1 MLECFTFFLPV
12 DHILSECFT
21 MTCPSLA
28 AMQGMAHSFT
38 ELHKLFHYKTVIH
51 KIFLLMDFHMIE
63 IIWYVVFCGFL
74 LSCSIRYHDWS
85 MCQYVLSYGEIIFID
100 IICFI
105 YPLLDNEHFHCFYLL
120 ACMNNASKALVY
132 KLFNVYEY
140 MSSSFLG
147 IYLGVDLL
155 NHMEILCLN
164 IEKLPDCLLEQ
175 AKLLGEAHWP
185 KPPTL
190 ARHHNSH
197 LHELSYDRRS
207 W

>member
-1 MLECFTFFLPV
+1 
-12 DHILSECFT
+12 
-21 MTCPSLA
+21 
-28 AMQGMAHSFT
+28 
-38 ELHKLFHYKTVIH
+38 
-51 KIFLLMDFHMIE
+51 
-63 IIWYVVFCGFL
+63 
-74 LSCSIRYHDWS
+74 

-164 IEKLPDCLLEQ
+164 IAKLPDCLLEQ
-175 AKLLGEAHWP
+175 AKLLGEAH
-185 KPPTL
+185 
-190 ARHHNSH
+190 
-197 LHELSYDRRS
+197 
-207 W
+207 